1 MIGHNRREVALRNRV
16 QLLESRQRV
25 ALTALDGFQERLI
38 ILARDLLSIGDLSE
52 LVGQLQ
58 AVRALLGEEVQHG

>member
-16 QLLESRQRV
+16 QLLASRQRV

-38 ILARDLLSIGDLSE
+38 ILARDLLSIGDLSA

-58 AVRALLGEEVQHG
+58 AVRTLLGEEVKS

>member
-16 QLLESRQRV
+16 QMLESRQRV
-25 ALTALDGFQERLI
+25 ALTALDAFQEWLI
-38 ILARDLLSIGDLSE
+38 ILARNLLSIGDLSE

-58 AVRALLGEEVQHG
+58 SVRTLLGEEVKP

>member
-38 ILARDLLSIGDLSE
+38 ILARDLLSIGDLSA

-58 AVRALLGEEVQHG
+58 AVRTLLGEEVQL

>member
-1 MIGHNRREVALRNRV
+1 MIAHNRREVALRNRV

-38 ILARDLLSIGDLSE
+38 TLARDLLSIGDLAE

-58 AVRALLGEEVQHG
+58 SVRTLLGEEVKS

>member
-38 ILARDLLSIGDLSE
+38 ILARDLLSIGDLSA

-58 AVRALLGEEVQHG
+58 AVRALLGEEVKS

>member
-38 ILARDLLSIGDLSE
+38 ILARDLLSIGDLSA

-58 AVRALLGEEVQHG
+58 AVRTLLGEEVKS